1 MQHFPDRSDCAQ
13 DGRVGA
19 VRGHRRGVHPPPRG
33 RGLLHLQHGRALR
46 HGEVQGDDDDDDVM
60 MMVQGARGRGEAAQ
74 GGQLRHRLHHRPG
87 VHPDEQSVQWREP
100 AAGGHSQQVPQ

>member
-1 MQHFPDRSDCAQ
+1 MITVSSFQHFPDRTDCAQ

-46 HGEVQGDDDDDDVM
+46 HRE
-60 MMVQGARGRGEAAQ
+60 VQGARGRGEAAQ

-100 AAGGHSQQVPQ
+100 AAGRHS